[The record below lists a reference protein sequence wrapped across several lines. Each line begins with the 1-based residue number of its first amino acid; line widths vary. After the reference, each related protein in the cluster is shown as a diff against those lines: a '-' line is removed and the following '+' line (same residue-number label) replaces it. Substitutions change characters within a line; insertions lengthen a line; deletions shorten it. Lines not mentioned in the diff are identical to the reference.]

1 MIVYL
6 LALIAAGSFT
16 LGMAPTQDRPASMR
30 YLVAAIVSA
39 SVGLALLPWLSA
51 TPHPSRK

>member
-39 SVGLALLPWLSA
+39 SVGLALLP
-51 TPHPSRK
+51 